1 MEPFLLEVNHSPS
14 FHTPS
19 EVDAFVEL
27 PLLRDTLSL
36 LNIQPRHRREFTRRS
51 SERVQCRLYGDTFD
65 SSYRTKAVNE
75 DADCDNNSD
84 INAENQQQKQQFNFQ
99 TNTQASSKGQRMS
112 CHAYFASLTP
122 ELAWSNHLQAEERN
136 LGGFDLVYP
145 TNVYESQPTTGF
157 QSLYYH
163 LLHVLQ

>member
-19 EVDAFVEL
+19 EVDAFVKL
-27 PLLRDTLSL
+27 PLLRDTLAL

-65 SSYRTKAVNE
+65 SSYRTKAANE
-75 DADCDNNSD
+75 DADSD
-84 INAENQQQKQQFNFQ
+84 DNAENQQQQCGFQ
-99 TNTQASSKGQRMS
+99 TDTQASSKGQRMS

-145 TNVYESQPTTGF
+145 TNVYECQPTAGL
-157 QSLYYH
+157 QSLYDH
-163 LLHVLQ
+163 LLRVSQ